1 MNKFK
6 KFLAKI
12 LPFLLTIGALVYL
25 LIPYKNPAKVTY
37 NEFLSMLEEGKV
49 EKVSINFSAAKFEF
63 ADKDGTTYETDNPK
77 IENFKEMLLK
87 KDIEV
92 NEIGTSIFR
101 SLLSVFLNIVIYFV
115 LFFILVKKVTPQTNT
130 AEIVTTVPKIKFD
143 DIAGHKELKND
154 LEFVVKYLK
163 DPEKYKRLG
172 ARIPKGIILYG
183 PPGTGK
189 TLTAKAIAGT
199 AGVPFFSMSGSDF
212 VEMYVGLGAKRV
224 RELYK
229 KAKQSAPCIVFID
242 EIDAIG
248 GRRDAADTHSEN
260 RQTINALLSELDGFN
275 GAEGVLTICATNKL
289 EMLDPALIRPGRFDK
304 QLAVPLPEKEDRLEL
319 LKIHSKGKVF
329 SPEIRWKDI
338 AAMTIGFS
346 GAAIEAMLNEAAF
359 IAANNDEP
367 EITYEDIDRAFYK
380 MLMKGDKKDNKTRDK
395 KELEIVAWHEAGHA
409 LLTKLL
415 TKDSVPKVTIVA
427 STSGAGGVTIRTPQ
441 DKNLYS
447 KKYLKSLIKV
457 MYAGRIAEQ
466 LLLKDDNE
474 VTTGAEN
481 DIKQAT
487 ELIKDYVTSYGMD
500 EDIGPINLSTLK
512 IFDDKVLVSKM
523 TELSKCLY
531 EEAKELLIKNCDK
544 LKKIADELLEKET
557 ITESE
562 LNELIGLAQ

>member
-1 MNKFK
+1 M
-6 KFLAKI
+6 
-12 LPFLLTIGALVYL
+12 

>member
-1 MNKFK
+1 M
-6 KFLAKI
+6 
-12 LPFLLTIGALVYL
+12 
-25 LIPYKNPAKVTY
+25 
-37 NEFLSMLEEGKV
+37 
-49 EKVSINFSAAKFEF
+49 
-63 ADKDGTTYETDNPK
+63 
-77 IENFKEMLLK
+77 
-87 KDIEV
+87 
-92 NEIGTSIFR
+92 
-101 SLLSVFLNIVIYFV
+101 
-115 LFFILVKKVTPQTNT
+115 
-130 AEIVTTVPKIKFD
+130 
-143 DIAGHKELKND
+143 
-154 LEFVVKYLK
+154 
-163 DPEKYKRLG
+163 
-172 ARIPKGIILYG
+172 
-183 PPGTGK
+183 
-189 TLTAKAIAGT
+189 
-199 AGVPFFSMSGSDF
+199 
-212 VEMYVGLGAKRV
+212 
-224 RELYK
+224 
-229 KAKQSAPCIVFID
+229 
-242 EIDAIG
+242 
-248 GRRDAADTHSEN
+248 
-260 RQTINALLSELDGFN
+260 
-275 GAEGVLTICATNKL
+275 
-289 EMLDPALIRPGRFDK
+289 
-304 QLAVPLPEKEDRLEL
+304 
-319 LKIHSKGKVF
+319 F

-447 KKYLKSLIKV
+447 KKYLKSPIKV